1 MTISEITMIDI
12 SKLFV
17 GKINV
22 RKLPGN
28 IDDLARSIEEL
39 GIIEPLIVRT
49 IGKEFEVIA
58 GTRRLAAAK
67 KIKLKK
73 VSCIIYEMDDD
84 TAIIASLTE
93 NIQRGELNDEDIVQA
108 YLSLREK
115 DPQKWTK
122 KEFAKSL
129 GKSSAWIAKSLIAY
143 GALQKLRESGLEISM
158 KTNPSNDERK
168 NDVISVSHL
177 KEIESVIR
185 STDIREAVPDEEDR
199 DLKRVELMTAVRD
212 LPRSDAVI
220 VLDRFK
226 KDPNRPIESIKQQYV
241 ARMSGVRIDKT
252 YLPPSVAQKL
262 DDIAESKHTTIED
275 ILPEIVERGLSHDEV
290 LSDDDVD
297 TIESVPIRT
306 EVPNS
311 EQYHQQRLWN
321 LTQLIQHTKLD
332 ILTVGFSQKTVEH
345 LVDEFKITGV
355 QLLLDVRKNPYSQY
369 KSEFNKENLSNT
381 LKIADIQYEHM
392 GQLGV
397 PRELRDLLYSQEISY
412 RKFFD
417 IYSKEIL
424 TKQSI
429 DYILDKIDQFA

>member
-1 MTISEITMIDI
+1 
-12 SKLFV
+12 
-17 GKINV
+17 
-22 RKLPGN
+22 
-28 IDDLARSIEEL
+28 
-39 GIIEPLIVRT
+39 
-49 IGKEFEVIA
+49 
-58 GTRRLAAAK
+58 
-67 KIKLKK
+67 
-73 VSCIIYEMDDD
+73 
-84 TAIIASLTE
+84 
-93 NIQRGELNDEDIVQA
+93 
-108 YLSLREK
+108 
-115 DPQKWTK
+115 
-122 KEFAKSL
+122 
-129 GKSSAWIAKSLIAY
+129 
-143 GALQKLRESGLEISM
+143 M

-397 PRELRDLLYSQEISY
+397 PRELRDRLYSQEISY